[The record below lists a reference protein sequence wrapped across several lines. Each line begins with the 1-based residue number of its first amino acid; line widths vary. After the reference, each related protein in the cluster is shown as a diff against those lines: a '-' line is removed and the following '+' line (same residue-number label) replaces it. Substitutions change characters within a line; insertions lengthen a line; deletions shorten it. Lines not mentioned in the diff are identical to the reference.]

1 MHKIFMVVN
10 EDRFFLSHRKDIALY
25 AQKRGYEITLV
36 AKNTGRR
43 NEVEALGLK
52 MIELPINQRG
62 KI

>member
-43 NEVEALGLK
+43 TKWKPLG
-52 MIELPINQRG
+52 
-62 KI
+62 